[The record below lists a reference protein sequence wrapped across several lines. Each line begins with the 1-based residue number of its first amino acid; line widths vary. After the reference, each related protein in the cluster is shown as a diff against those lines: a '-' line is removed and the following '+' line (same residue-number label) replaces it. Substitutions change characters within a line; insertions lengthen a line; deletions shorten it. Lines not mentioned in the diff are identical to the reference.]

1 MALTKQDKIKLASQY
16 QSHFDEAKNIVIIRQ
31 IGVPVNEMNYIRK
44 DLIDKNIVDKEGKT
58 KAARY
63 VLKTKD

>member
-44 DLIDKNIVDKEGKT
+44 DLIDKNATYKVVKK
-58 KAARY
+58 R
-63 VLKTKD
+63 VLIKSLQ